1 MRRAKVETET
11 CTWCFVIDKKEL
23 PGPIPIPVTLA
34 ETESGGFTFFYDPA
48 SDQEDSKAF
57 GCVKHASVV
66 TEMLNKF
73 KSDVLANIVGAVQ
86 AEENAITEGELPEGY
101 EEPEHQGDDDDEE
114 EEEEEEEEES
124 PKGNAEALLQRMGE
138 KVKPEVKHV
147 PTPPELQERINAA
160 GRVQNPKPGEADSN
174 AVNPER
180 PEEPE
185 PWRAHF
191 PEGYQPSSVPPKGE
205 EKDACL
211 AWFNG
216 LPKKDKLALTKG
228 RGSWPLRRMDTP
240 LIQAWHRCPEKAAYL
255 KTIEERAT
263 V

>member
-11 CTWCFVIDKKEL
+11 CTWCFVIDNEEV
-23 PGPIPIPVTLA
+23 PGPIPIPITLN
-34 ETESGGFTFFYDPA
+34 ELPDGGFTFFYEP
-48 SDQEDSKAF
+48 SSTEEDSKAF
-57 GCVKHASVV
+57 GCVKHAATV

-73 KSDVLANIVGAVQ
+73 RSDVKANIVGAVE

-101 EEPEHQGDDDDEE
+101 EEPEGDDKDEE
-114 EEEEEEEEES
+114 EEDG
-124 PKGNAEALLQRMGE
+124 KGDETPNSDAEALLKRMGE
-138 KVKPEVKHV
+138 KIIPLANSV
-147 PTPPELQERINAA
+147 PTPPSLQNRIN
-160 GRVQNPKPGEADSN
+160 NPKTGEEDSD
-174 AVNPER
+174 AANPEQ

-185 PWRAHF
+185 SWRAHF

-255 KTIEERAT
+255 KTLEERT
-263 V
+263 NV